1 VRRLVRE
8 PREEDLKEVEQQRQI
23 VTAELQV
30 LMSLQV
36 KATDSLQLP
45 HSQDEDPC
53 PQFFDDLDDEQGE
66 PYDAVSVENPEI
78 VPEHRP
84 IPFPSNCL
92 PPGHDLRAVELDARK
107 RQARHYL
114 NGLREVIADKSF
126 QYSLLRRAA
135 NKAVRTRARGVIAR
149 LNNKI
154 TLYSRSYARARATL
168 VRLGADDITLRMYQ
182 TLSKEDVRASSAILD
197 PNEPGASTL
206 RLRWIWQTDSPG
218 SNNPAALREC
228 ECPIHM

>member
-1 VRRLVRE
+1 MRRLVRE
-8 PREEDLKEVEQQRQI
+8 PREEDLKEVEQQQQI
-23 VTAELQV
+23 VTAE

-78 VPEHRP
+78 VREHRP

-92 PPGHDLRAVELDARK
+92 PPSHALRAVELDARK

-168 VRLGADDITLRMYQ
+168 VWLGADDITLRMYQ
-182 TLSKEDVRASSAILD
+182 TFERGRTGKFSDF
-197 PNEPGASTL
+197 
-206 RLRWIWQTDSPG
+206 G
-218 SNNPAALREC
+218 S
-228 ECPIHM
+228 